1 MACNYKLGRHSD
13 SGFRREEDKEG
24 LIDGRS
30 ARGANFLRLGLDG
43 KQKEVCHL
51 IDVSVGMTKVAVRS
65 TFTAEPHGVIT
76 TTDAAIVLAATLHK
90 IADRSCQTYT
100 GGWNVSLEFP

>member
-1 MACNYKLGRHSD
+1 MTCDHKLECHSD

-30 ARGANFLRLGLDG
+30 ARGANFLRLGLDQNH
-43 KQKEVCHL
+43 KKICHF

-76 TTDAAIVLAATLHK
+76 TTDAAIVLATTLHE
-90 IADRSCQTYT
+90 IAEGPCR
-100 GGWNVSLEFP
+100 